1 MFGNSRQNSIVQ
13 RGIDEVFACRDLVEA
28 APTQAS
34 AFERVIARIVSVVR
48 PSASAPPCDANR
60 DQPVA
65 PPVGNERLSAKM
77 VQRVRLGSLL
87 AIAVTLALAYFLDGG
102 FRAETSRALAVL
114 TSGNGTTIGDYLRS
128 FGVWAPVASIL
139 LMVLQALAAPIP
151 AILVAFANGL
161 TFGAAWGGLITLTGQ
176 TLAAVICFW
185 IARALG
191 RGPVEALAGKLG
203 LETAD
208 RWFTRHGARG
218 IFILRLV
225 PGVSFDVIS
234 YAAGLTG
241 IGFVPFLAATI
252 VGVAPQAFLYAYLI
266 RMAPQFA
273 WAFYAVTWLA
283 VALLTAVGI
292 ARAKRKS
299 GPGVTWK
306 RSFALPRSTS

>member
-1 MFGNSRQNSIVQ
+1 MTSQDTLLHRGSAGSFPQPGPSIE
-13 RGIDEVFACRDLVEA
+13 G
-28 APTQAS
+28 
-34 AFERVIARIVSVVR
+34 IARRSR
-48 PSASAPPCDANR
+48 HDPGGGTGGEDRAWWT
-60 DQPVA
+60 
-65 PPVGNERLSAKM
+65 GRLATISPRSIR
-77 VQRVRLGSLL
+77 RVRMGTLL
-87 AIAVTLALAYFLDGG
+87 AGGLTLGLAYLYHDG
-102 FRAETSRALAVL
+102 FHAEVERALAVL
-114 TSGNGTTIGDYLRS
+114 VSGDGAAIGDYLLS
-128 FGVWAPVASIL
+128 YGIWAPVASIL

-161 TFGAAWGGLITLTGQ
+161 TFGAFWGGLITLTGQ

-191 RGPVEALAGKLG
+191 RGSVEALAGKLG

-218 IFILRLV
+218 VFLTRLV
-225 PGVSFDVIS
+225 PGISFDVIS

-241 IGFVPFLAATI
+241 IGFVPFLIATI

-266 RMAPQFA
+266 RVAPQFA

-283 VALLTAVGI
+283 VAVLTAIGI

-299 GPGVTWK
+299 GRVAICG
-306 RSFALPRSTS
+306 RRFALPRTAS